1 MEFKANFESLP
12 DDGYTRYQAL
22 ASGKKGPGVTGVSKS
37 TLVRLIAD
45 GLFPQPVRLSKRVT
59 AFRVG
64 DVRAWLQSRKAY
76 QLLGVAI

>member
-1 MEFKANFESLP
+1 MEFKSNFESLP
-12 DDGYTRYQAL
+12 DDGYTRYQSL
-22 ASGKKGPGVTGVSKS
+22 ASGKHGPGVTGVSKS

-64 DVRAWLQSRKAY
+64 DVRAWLQSQTQTA
-76 QLLGVAI
+76 